1 MDLIPKIGRF
11 ALSGSSGCSAH
22 NVRFYNFTSNSI
34 ENELWKSF
42 KKSASLPNS
51 PLNSSSSHAPHLE
64 VKVGI
69 IHLVRFHVNLTELQN
84 EVRLYLNLARFARIV
99 VNTD

>member
-1 MDLIPKIGRF
+1 MGGLLFPVPLDVLHIV
-11 ALSGSSGCSAH
+11 SG
-22 NVRFYNFTSNSI
+22 FTILQLSI
-34 ENELWKSF
+34 ENELWKS
-42 KKSASLPNS
+42 
-51 PLNSSSSHAPHLE
+51 PHSE
-64 VKVGI
+64 VKLGI

>member
-22 NVRFYNFTSNSI
+22 YVRFYNFTSNSI

-42 KKSASLPNS
+42 KKS